1 MTRGQ
6 VRRRLSVNWWQYLAL
21 ALVPLFVIN
30 GVFGQGEAILPVLA
44 MPLFIAGVASMF
56 VSLKFF
62 GGYKH
67 GLIATQKALDTP
79 EEPAAWIAL
88 AAKRRTAFLVA
99 ALPAWIGALAVFVG
113 LEAVPLMLLA
123 LSTLPFLWNVW
134 RTLRRPA
141 PEVDGVANPWDGHT
155 LEWATTSPAPT
166 YNFEEIPTVASAE
179 PLLDLAAAPG
189 DGGTGTSDG
198 STT

>member
-21 ALVPLFVIN
+21 ALLPLFVIN

-67 GLIATQKALDTP
+67 ALIATQKALDTP

-88 AAKRRTAFLVA
+88 AAKRRTAFLA
-99 ALPAWIGALAVFVG
+99 AGLPAWIGALAVFVG
-113 LEAVPLMLLA
+113 LEAVPLVLLA
-123 LSTLPFLWNVW
+123 LSTTVLFYLY
-134 RTLRRPA
+134 R
-141 PEVDGVANPWDGHT
+141 
-155 LEWATTSPAPT
+155 
-166 YNFEEIPTVASAE
+166 IPRQ
-179 PLLDLAAAPG
+179 LG
-189 DGGTGTSDG
+189 
-198 STT
+198 